1 MPIPP
6 LVVAAGVALLGVLAL
21 ADQTVSGIRRAQR
34 GPARSHV
41 AKVDPAVACPA
52 CERGMRKVTFHGVE
66 IDECPFCA
74 GQWFDAGEIET
85 ISQMDPIPKRFLN
98 VFAID
103 GEVTRLPGE
112 RGCPRCQQELQS
124 VELRGQSV
132 DVCTTCQGVW
142 LDRGEFKSVVK

>member
-85 ISQMDPIPKRFLN
+85 ISQMDPDTEEVLYIQLSMHQLKELSAALN
-98 VFAID
+98 
-103 GEVTRLPGE
+103 LPEGVY
-112 RGCPRCQQELQS
+112 RIRPTGKDQS
-124 VELRGQSV
+124 S
-132 DVCTTCQGVW
+132 
-142 LDRGEFKSVVK
+142 